1 MNNDPVM
8 IAGTVLLFG
17 AAIGTFVFGVSY
29 AFFFRWW
36 KTPAGRAL
44 LAFVTSLILV
54 TVLNMVGLLLG
65 PEYAGREVVRIGI
78 YSMVFAS
85 SWWMVF
91 VLWHSSRKNAGTPK
105 LDIEPRERRT
115 GNYSV
120 VDPDKD
126 KEE

>member
-1 MNNDPVM
+1 MNETLM

-17 AAIGTFVFGVSY
+17 AAVGTLVFGVSY
-29 AFFFRWW
+29 AFWFRWW

-54 TVLNMVGLLLG
+54 FLLNMLGMFLG
-65 PEYAGREVVRIGI
+65 PEYEGRELVRIGF
-78 YSMVFAS
+78 YSTVFAS

-91 VLWHSSRKNAGTPK
+91 VLWHSSRKNAGTPS

-120 VDPDKD
+120 VDPDK
-126 KEE
+126 E